1 MMKATIEHSCPNC
14 GASMKFDIDS
24 QMVVCDYCGTQ
35 YEPRSILVD
44 EEPVEADDTQIGLAS
59 NGGEEWTEEDID
71 SIEVYTCNAC
81 GSDIYTDRTTSATIC
96 PFCGNPVILQGRM
109 QGSLRP
115 DRVIPFKFDKEKALA
130 ALDRHYRK
138 RHFVPK
144 SFKESNELDEI
155 KGLYV
160 PYWVYSADIH
170 ANMSFTAVKERTLLP
185 GKNGDL
191 KERKYFC
198 VKKEGN
204 ISYDHLP
211 ADASTKMP
219 DDLMESLEPFDMS
232 ESDSFKTDYLS
243 GYVADK
249 YDVSQEDV
257 LPRMRK
263 RISKSIEEAFGKK
276 VEGYN
281 EFMLRGSEIDTVKS
295 DVNYVLFPVWLFNL
309 AWEGKRYTFAMNGQ
323 TGKVAGNIPVD
334 EVKLNVFVIALFI
347 FLISGAYFT
356 FSMELKGEELMNFF
370 VPTLFFWGI
379 VCGTL
384 RYHFISQLRSVE
396 SKENSDEYY
405 REGSMEITDED
416 E

>member
-1 MMKATIEHSCPNC
+1 
-14 GASMKFDIDS
+14 
-24 QMVVCDYCGTQ
+24 
-35 YEPRSILVD
+35 
-44 EEPVEADDTQIGLAS
+44 
-59 NGGEEWTEEDID
+59 
-71 SIEVYTCNAC
+71 
-81 GSDIYTDRTTSATIC
+81 
-96 PFCGNPVILQGRM
+96 
-109 QGSLRP
+109 
-115 DRVIPFKFDKEKALA
+115 
-130 ALDRHYRK
+130 
-138 RHFVPK
+138 
-144 SFKESNELDEI
+144 
-155 KGLYV
+155 
-160 PYWVYSADIH
+160 
-170 ANMSFTAVKERTLLP
+170 VKERTLLP

-249 YDVSQEDV
+249 YDVPQEDV